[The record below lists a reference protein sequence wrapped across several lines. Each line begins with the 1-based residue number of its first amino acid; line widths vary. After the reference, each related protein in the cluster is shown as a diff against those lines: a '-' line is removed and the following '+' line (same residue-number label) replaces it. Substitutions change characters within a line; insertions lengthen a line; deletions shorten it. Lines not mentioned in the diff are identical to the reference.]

1 MENHFLRL
9 QYQNYCIFA
18 PQFFKMKKS
27 ITISYTELKHY
38 SELDAHLQNLVAKA
52 YESAAN
58 AYAPY
63 SKFHVGAAVELN
75 SGDIVMG
82 NNQENIAY
90 PSGLCAER
98 VALFFVG
105 ANYPNETVKNLVIV
119 AKGDLIGED
128 DCLSPCGS
136 CRQVIAETEMKQKS
150 PIKIFLISQS
160 GKTFIF
166 DSISDLLIFPFGMD

>member
-1 MENHFLRL
+1 
-9 QYQNYCIFA
+9 
-18 PQFFKMKKS
+18 MKKS

-38 SELDAHLQNLVAKA
+38 TELDANIQNLVSKA
-52 YESAAN
+52 YESTEK

-75 SGDIVMG
+75 SGEIVLG

-98 VALFFVG
+98 VALFFAG
-105 ANYPNETVKNLVIV
+105 ANYPNEAVKNLIIV
-119 AKGDLIGED
+119 AKGDLIGPD

-150 PIKIFLISQS
+150 PIRIFLISES

-166 DSISDLLIFPFGMD
+166 EKISDLLIFPFGM

>member
-1 MENHFLRL
+1 MNKTL
-9 QYQNYCIFA
+9 
-18 PQFFKMKKS
+18 
-27 ITISYTELKHY
+27 TISYTEIKHY
-38 SELDAHLQNLVAKA
+38 SELDAHIQNLVNLA
-52 YESAAN
+52 YQSAEK

-63 SKFHVGAAVELN
+63 SKFHVGASVELN
-75 SGDIVMG
+75 NGEIITG

-98 VALFFVG
+98 VALFFAG

-119 AKGDLIGED
+119 AKGDLIGPD

-136 CRQVIAETEMKQKS
+136 CRQVIAETERRQNN
-150 PIKIFLISQS
+150 PIRIFLISDS

-166 DSISDLLIFPFGMD
+166 EKISDLLIFPFGM

>member
-1 MENHFLRL
+1 MNKTL
-9 QYQNYCIFA
+9 
-18 PQFFKMKKS
+18 
-27 ITISYTELKHY
+27 TISYTELKHY
-38 SELDAHLQNLVAKA
+38 TELDAHIQNLVSKA
-52 YESAAN
+52 YESAEK

-75 SGDIVMG
+75 SGEIVLG

-98 VALFFVG
+98 VALFFAG
-105 ANYPNETVKNLVIV
+105 ANFPNEAVKNLIIV
-119 AKGDLIGED
+119 AKGDLIGPD

-150 PIKIFLISQS
+150 PIRIFLISES

-166 DSISDLLIFPFGMD
+166 EKISDLLIFPFGM

>member
-1 MENHFLRL
+1 
-9 QYQNYCIFA
+9 
-18 PQFFKMKKS
+18 MKKTLS
-27 ITISYTELKHY
+27 ISYIELNHYTELDTHIQ
-38 SELDAHLQNLVAKA
+38 DLVTKA
-52 YESAAN
+52 YQSADK

-75 SGDIVMG
+75 NGEIILG

-98 VALFFVG
+98 VALFFAG
-105 ANYPNETVKNLVIV
+105 ASFPNEAVKNLVIV
-119 AKGDLIGED
+119 AKGDLIQAD

-136 CRQVIAETEMKQKS
+136 CRQVIAETEMRQKS
-150 PIKIFLISQS
+150 PIRIFLVSES

-166 DSISDLLIFPFGMD
+166 EKISDLLIFPFGM